1 MSLVRRSFPFLSI
14 LSLFCL
20 LVSAEAM
27 AADCTVT
34 NPGDSGAGT
43 LRNCLDAVATVD
55 GDVISIPTMTVQIT
69 SGQLDITHPLTIQG
83 VGAADTII
91 DGIGNGTARLFNV
104 LTNSSAAVRMQ
115 NLTVQR
121 AHATVSGAGI
131 YVAGTGA
138 FELVD
143 SIVRENES
151 NISGTALAQ
160 GGGGI
165 YVGDSALLNLQNS
178 EVRDNS
184 VVGNAS
190 GAGILS
196 TSSLLVVN
204 SLIFGND
211 AMDTLAGTAGIDSQ
225 GAAQILFTT
234 FEKNNGLLGGAGR
247 FSGGILLGLD
257 VLDNSATAGGG
268 GLAMYGDSALGQS
281 YLMGNRANDGNGGGI
296 YACGDNVLVE
306 NTTLE
311 RNFALDG
318 GDLNGGGGGGIFNC
332 GALQLQ
338 NVTLF
343 KNEAQAGGGGI
354 ENDLDASV
362 SIFNSSIFANTA
374 DSDNGGA
381 MAGDGGGIFND
392 SGATLTLVNSILAGN
407 GDLSGGGKDCRNLG
421 SVGAQGKNILQDS
434 VGCENIFSTASAIE
448 NLDPLFV
455 GGLADNSGPLAG
467 RDQLVIIPTL
477 ALQESSPAV
486 DTADPVSCL
495 EFDAR
500 GFARPQRAG
509 CDIGAYELLASPS
522 PTPIP
527 TPVSTEPPTPPTG
540 GDPQGPGAGLPSGT
554 VGLVSGGGCRLNYEN
569 GEFPRAPA
577 VLLSFGPVLLL
588 AGAWLRWRSLRVVF
602 PGKDSR

>member
-20 LVSAEAM
+20 LVSAEAL
-27 AADCTVT
+27 AADCAVT

-55 GDVISIPTMTVQIT
+55 GDVISIPAMTVQIT
-69 SGQLDITHPLTIQG
+69 SGQLNITHPLTIQG
-83 VGAADTII
+83 AGAADTII
-91 DGIGNGTARLFNV
+91 DGIGNGTARLFNI

-115 NLTVQR
+115 DLTVQR
-121 AHATVSGAGI
+121 AHANVSGAGI

-196 TSSLLVVN
+196 TSNLLVVN

-247 FSGGILLGLD
+247 FSGGIFLGLD

-281 YLMGNRANDGNGGGI
+281 YLMGNRATDGNGGGI
-296 YACGDNVLVE
+296 YACGDSVLVE

-311 RNFALDG
+311 RNYAQDG

-407 GDLSGGGKDCRNLG
+407 GDLSGGGNDCRNLG
-421 SVGAQGKNILQDS
+421 SLGAQGKNILQDS
-434 VGCENIFSTASAIE
+434 VGCENIFSTAGAIE

-486 DTADPVSCL
+486 DTADLGTCL

-500 GFARPQRAG
+500 GFSRPQRAG
-509 CDIGAYELLASPS
+509 CDIGAYELLAPPS

-527 TPVSTEPPTPPTG
+527 TPASTDTPMPGIG
-540 GDPQGPGAGLPSGT
+540 GNPQGPGAGLPSGR
-554 VGLVSGGGCRLNYEN
+554 VGLVSGGGCQLNSQN
-569 GEFPRAPA
+569 GEFPHLSS
-577 VLLSFGPVLLL
+577 VLLSFGLILFS
-588 AGAWLRWRSLRVVF
+588 AGAWHRRRSLGVENHAKIF
-602 PGKDSR
+602 